1 MNTRL
6 MKNCSRLSIVICL
19 KNLLHR
25 KLIQLLAVFSMF
37 LLLSQILHER
47 VVTEWQHNQDTTDM
61 SEFYLIKE
69 RQYAD
74 RRRRINEYCQTQST
88 NFSRQ
93 GNLKMI
99 YDQTK
104 FVAALWNKNFDPLIY
119 DEEAGVAACIIAKV
133 ASSTWLDHFSL
144 IKSDR
149 GNQ

>member
-6 MKNCSRLSIVICL
+6 TKNCNRLSIVICL
-19 KNLLHR
+19 KNLLQR

-37 LLLSQILHER
+37 LLLSQILYER
-47 VVTEWQHNQDTTDM
+47 TDTERQHNQDTTDM

-69 RQYAD
+69 RQYAE

-93 GNLKMI
+93 GNLNMI

-104 FVAALWNKNFDPLIY
+104 FEKNYLQHCGIKTLIPLFTTKRL
-119 DEEAGVAACIIAKV
+119 AWLP
-133 ASSTWLDHFSL
+133 ASLPRLRAPLGSTIS
-144 IKSDR
+144 R
-149 GNQ
+149 